1 MNVPVLSTPSPG
13 ARATARD
20 RETRRVRILALVQ
33 AGWPYAEIGRQEGLS
48 RERVRQIVAQALGE
62 GEGDS
67 KLEHALVQ
75 IARLEPALR
84 LAARG
89 VADGDLRAIDR
100 LLKVLDRLDK
110 YSAVEAAGA
119 PYDENARE
127 RLLAKLNSMAER
139 IRQERE
145 RKQAL
150 GEAAAS
156 AGSPS
161 GEEALDAP
169 QPLENARFGQ
179 GNP

>member
-1 MNVPVLSTPSPG
+1 MNVPVLSSSSSG

-20 RETRRVRILALVQ
+20 RDMRRVGILALVQ
-33 AGWPYAEIGRQEGLS
+33 AGWSYAQIGREERLS
-48 RERVRQIVAQALGE
+48 RERVRQIVVQALGE

-67 KLEHALVQ
+67 KLEHASVQ

-110 YSAVEAAGA
+110 YSAVAGA
-119 PYDENARE
+119 DRPYDENARE

-150 GEAAAS
+150 VEAAAS
-156 AGSPS
+156 EGSPS
-161 GEEALDAP
+161 GEAALDAS
-169 QPLENARFGQ
+169 QPLDSARFGQ
-179 GNP
+179 ENP